1 MNVYE
6 RDAVREVI
14 EQLIAEIGPDN
25 VPSEIDVEGALK
37 LLDQDNEDTNA
48 PQEESSDAQV
58 EAPEEPTATA

>member
-37 LLDQDNEDTNA
+37 LLDSEEADARQEEATDAPVEA
-48 PQEESSDAQV
+48 PQE
-58 EAPEEPTATA
+58 PEATA